1 MSLEMI
7 ILWVAILHYLSL
19 SLIFLSC
26 QIYLRSLSKS
36 VLLSLKSPKNKIAI
50 EHDIKEF
57 EKSSKLF
64 VLWPIFLIKKLKDE
78 LINRK

>member
-1 MSLEMI
+1 MI
-7 ILWVAILHYLSL
+7 ILWVAIFHYLSL
-19 SLIFLSC
+19 SLIFLSS
-26 QIYLRSLSKS
+26 QLYLRSLSKS
-36 VLLSLKSPKNKIAI
+36 VLLALKSPKNKIAI
-50 EHDIKEF
+50 ERDIEQF